1 MTTPKILM
9 DERGKPTPLM
19 PADPHNAWRMVGWF
33 GLLLFLAGFGD
44 FILAFVPTAFGSP
57 EWEFGTVASVFA
69 GLPLTTIGLACLLG
83 SGLARGKRGLVLGSG
98 LLVLLLSVVILVL
111 LVVFLTDV
119 PVALKTVQGEVLL
132 GVKKAIVKTVLL
144 GFVFGVAYLYAGIR
158 ALRSVKRKG

>member
-1 MTTPKILM
+1 MTTPKILL
-9 DERGKPTPLM
+9 DQRGKVAPLL
-19 PADPHNAWRMVGWF
+19 PADPYNAWRLVGWF
-33 GLLLFLAGFGD
+33 GVLLFLVGMGD
-44 FILAFVPTAFGSP
+44 FTLAFVPMAWGSP

-69 GLPLTTIGLACLLG
+69 GLPLTTIGLAAVLT

-98 LLVLLLSVVILVL
+98 LLVLLLSLVILVL

-144 GFVFGVAYLYAGIR
+144 GFLFGVAYLYAGIR
-158 ALRSVKRKG
+158 ALRSVRRKG